1 MVLFGFLAYPIT
13 TGSPDNAAF
22 QKRIN
27 AAGAARRLPFPL
39 LRRGS
44 TRGRHTMA
52 FLVLLCLIVAV
63 KVFKKTSPNGKLTVY
78 IGKRDFAQRGE
89 LCDPVEGV
97 VVVDGDYL
105 KGRKVFGQ
113 VITTFRYGREEDEV
127 MGLHFYRQ
135 LFLAHDQIIPE
146 RNQVT
151 QVSDL
156 QQRLLRKLGNSAY
169 SFSFNLPG
177 NAPMSVTLQP
187 GPNDRGRPLGV
198 EYELRVYV
206 AEDDQQKSHKRST
219 VNMAIRKIQ
228 YAPLTQKERQPTTVV
243 CKGFI
248 LSPGKVELEVVLD
261 KEIYFNDDK
270 INAKILVS
278 NYSKKTVKNI
288 KILVLQNTEVTL
300 VHGHYS
306 KVVASVDSRES
317 CPILPGASFSKVFH
331 LLPLASENR
340 DRRGIA
346 LDGLLKETDACLA
359 SSTLNHEDAIG
370 IIISYVLRVQLYLG
384 PMSGDL
390 IADVPFK
397 LAKPEPE
404 DVYPKLQ
411 EKRIVDRSKLKKQ
424 LTREMSANLVFEDF
438 AWHRQ
443 ISEDGE

>member
-1 MVLFGFLAYPIT
+1 
-13 TGSPDNAAF
+13 
-22 QKRIN
+22 
-27 AAGAARRLPFPL
+27 
-39 LRRGS
+39 
-44 TRGRHTMA
+44 MA
-52 FLVLLCLIVAV
+52 FFVLLCLVVAV
-63 KVFKKTSPNGKLTVY
+63 KVYKKVSPNGKVTVY
-78 IGKRDFAQRGE
+78 IGKRDFAQRGDS
-89 LCDPVEGV
+89 CDPVEGV
-97 VVVDGDYL
+97 VVVDNDYL

-135 LFLAHDQIIPE
+135 LYLAHDQIVPE

-169 SFSFNLPG
+169 SFSFSLPA

-187 GPNDRGRPLGV
+187 GPSDRGKPLGV

-206 AEDDQQKSHKRST
+206 AEDDQQKAHRRST
-219 VNMAIRKIQ
+219 VNMAIRKVQ
-228 YAPLTQKERQPTTVV
+228 YAPLTQSERQPTTVV
-243 CKGFI
+243 CKGFT

-261 KEIYFNDDK
+261 KEIYFHDDK
-270 INAKILVS
+270 INAHVSVS
-278 NYSKKTVKNI
+278 NYSKKNVRNI
-288 KILVLQNTEVTL
+288 KVLVLQNTEVTL

-306 KVVASVDSRES
+306 KVVASVDSSEN
-317 CPILPGASFSKVFH
+317 CPILPGAAFTKVFH

-370 IIISYVLRVQLYLG
+370 IIISYILRVQLYLG
-384 PMSGDL
+384 PMAGDL

-397 LAKPEPE
+397 LAKAEPE
-404 DVYPKLQ
+404 EVYPKLL
-411 EKRIVDRSKLKKQ
+411 EKRIIDRSKFKKQ
-424 LTREMSANLVFEDF
+424 LTREMSTNLVFEDF
-438 AWHRQ
+438 QWHRQ

>member
-1 MVLFGFLAYPIT
+1 MAY
-13 TGSPDNAAF
+13 
-22 QKRIN
+22 
-27 AAGAARRLPFPL
+27 
-39 LRRGS
+39 
-44 TRGRHTMA
+44 
-52 FLVLLCLIVAV
+52 LVLLCLIVAV
-63 KVFKKTSPNGKLTVY
+63 KVFKKTSPNGKVTVY
-78 IGKRDFAQRGE
+78 IGKRDFAQRGDV
-89 LCDPVEGV
+89 CDAVEGV
-97 VVVDGDYL
+97 VVLDPDYL

-135 LFLAHDQIIPE
+135 LFLAHDQIVPE
-146 RNQVT
+146 RNQIT
-151 QVSDL
+151 QISDL
-156 QQRLLRKLGNSAY
+156 QQRLLRKLGSGAY
-169 SFSFNLPG
+169 AFSFNLPT

-206 AEDDQQKSHKRST
+206 AEDEQQKAHRRST

-228 YAPLTQKERQPTTVV
+228 YAPLTQRERQPTTVV
-243 CKGFI
+243 SKGFM
-248 LSPGKVELEVVLD
+248 LSAGKVELEVVLD
-261 KEIYFNDDK
+261 KEVYFNDDK
-270 INAKILVS
+270 INAQVSVS
-278 NYSKKTVKNI
+278 NYSKKSVKNI

-306 KVVASVDSRES
+306 KVVASVECREN
-317 CPILPGASFSKVFH
+317 CPVLPGASFSKVFH
-331 LLPLASENR
+331 LLPLAAENR

-411 EKRIVDRSKLKKQ
+411 EKRILDRSKLKKQ
-424 LTREMSANLVFEDF
+424 LSREMSTNLVFEDF
-438 AWHRQ
+438 QWHRQ
-443 ISEDGE
+443 ISEDGGGD

>member
-1 MVLFGFLAYPIT
+1 MRLRYFRARYKCQKAALFGAVRIT
-13 TGSPDNAAF
+13 TDVPYVCHGVHPS
-22 QKRIN
+22 
-27 AAGAARRLPFPL
+27 
-39 LRRGS
+39 
-44 TRGRHTMA
+44 TMA
-52 FLVLLCLIVAV
+52 FFALLFLIVAV
-63 KVFKKTSPNGKLTVY
+63 KVYKKVSPNGKVTVY
-78 IGKRDFAQRGE
+78 IGKRDFAQRGD

-97 VVVDGDYL
+97 VVVDSDYL
-105 KGRKVFGQ
+105 KSRKVYGQ

-127 MGLHFYRQ
+127 MGLHFFRQ
-135 LFLAHDQIIPE
+135 LYLAHDQIVPE
-146 RNQVT
+146 RNQVS

-156 QQRLLRKLGNSAY
+156 QQRLLRKLGTNAY
-169 SFSFNLPG
+169 AFCFTLPV

-187 GPNDRGRPLGV
+187 GPSDRGKPLGV

-206 AEDDQQKSHKRST
+206 AEDDQQKPHRRST
-219 VNMAIRKIQ
+219 VSMAIRKLQ

-243 CKGFI
+243 CKGFV

-261 KEIYFNDDK
+261 KEIYFHDDK
-270 INAKILVS
+270 INAHVSVS
-278 NYSKKTVKNI
+278 NYSKKNVRNI

-306 KVVASVDSRES
+306 KVVASVES
-317 CPILPGASFSKVFH
+317 VEGFPILPGAAFSKVFH

-346 LDGLLKETDACLA
+346 LDGLLKETDSCLA

-370 IIISYVLRVQLYLG
+370 IIVSYILRVQLYLG

-404 DVYPKLQ
+404 EVYPKLL
-411 EKRIVDRSKLKKQ
+411 EKRIIDRSKLKKQ
-424 LTREMSANLVFEDF
+424 LTREMSTNLVFEDF
-438 AWHRQ
+438 QWHRQ
-443 ISEDGE
+443 ISEDAE